1 MALMVPVLAGCSLLG
16 RPGGQTLP
24 PADSSPQVGVAYRV
38 TLYCALPVEVG
49 STWWRFDTG
58 APWPPALPSD
68 QGVEPDPAPGR
79 FTLRT
84 NTSAVFRAD
93 VDGSMLGLTKLATSP
108 PLAGCIQRWGR
119 GPPRRPSPASPR
131 D

>member
-49 STWWRFDTG
+49 NTWWQFDKGVT
-58 APWPPALPSD
+58 WPPALRSD
-68 QGVEPDPAPGR
+68 QGISPYPVPGLI
-79 FTLRT
+79 TLG
-84 NTSAVFRAD
+84 SATAATFRAD
-93 VDGSMLGLTKLATSP
+93 VDGSSLALTKLAAKP
-108 PLAGCIQRWGR
+108 PLAGCI
-119 GPPRRPSPASPR
+119 
-131 D
+131 